1 MGGGLMAY
9 SYSSRSLSRLN
20 TCDPDL
26 VLLFTEV
33 LADSDCPSDITI
45 LEGHRGEARQD
56 EMYRTGKS
64 QLRWPRSKHNS
75 TPSMAVDAAPYINGA
90 VSWDW
95 PDYWPL
101 VGFVKAKWAE
111 LAAAGRVNGRL
122 VCGADW
128 KSFPDGPHYQIDR

>member
-1 MGGGLMAY
+1 MSGY
-9 SYSSRSLSRLN
+9 RYSSRSLQRLN

-33 LADSDCPSDITI
+33 LADPECPSDITI

-64 QLRWPRSKHNS
+64 QLRWPRSKHNT

-95 PDYWPL
+95 DDYWPL
-101 VGFVKAKWAE
+101 VGFVKAKWRQ
-111 LAAAGRVNGRL
+111 LRAAGRVSGNL
-122 VCGADW
+122 VCGAEW

>member
-1 MGGGLMAY
+1 MGY
-9 SYSSRSLSRLN
+9 RYSSRSLQRLN

-33 LADSDCPSDITI
+33 LADPECPSDITI

-75 TPSMAVDAAPYINGA
+75 TPSMAA
-90 VSWDW
+90 VT
-95 PDYWPL
+95 
-101 VGFVKAKWAE
+101 AWAS
-111 LAAAGRVNGRL
+111 
-122 VCGADW
+122 D
-128 KSFPDGPHYQIDR
+128 